1 MGFHTAA
8 QEPAG
13 EVAMVP
19 AVVVLLAALRRSRS
33 EVLVQWILSGSLRPY
48 SAVAVE
54 ECEAR

>member
-19 AVVVLLAALRRSRS
+19 AVVVLLAALRRSRARF
-33 EVLVQWILSGSLRPY
+33 LSSGYQAFSKTIVCMLL
-48 SAVAVE
+48 
-54 ECEAR
+54 